1 MLHNYNNLKAFDFN
15 RFVTLVIMMTLIS
28 LFTSGC
34 STFKKDKSNDETQEA
49 RPKKKIINPNVQ
61 ERTRQAADEGGIMGV
76 FKRND
81 NNFQFATSN
90 ILWRSSL
97 STLDF
102 VPLATVD
109 YAGGVI
115 ITDWY
120 GDGNSNE
127 EIKITVQFL
136 SSEVNA
142 TSIKVKTYKRT
153 CEQNKC
159 KNSNGSEQLNKAL
172 KNNILANARKINIE
186 ELEKKNK

>member
-1 MLHNYNNLKAFDFN
+1 MLHNYNNHKLCNFRRYLFLGIA
-15 RFVTLVIMMTLIS
+15 LIFLS
-28 LFTSGC
+28 FLTSGC
-34 STFKKDKSNDETQEA
+34 STFKKNDNNAEEA
-49 RPKKKIINPNVQ
+49 KPKKKIINPNVQ
-61 ERTRQAADEGGIMGV
+61 EKTRDAADKGGIMGV
-76 FKRND
+76 FKKKD

-120 GDGNSNE
+120 GDGKSNE

-136 SSEVNA
+136 SSEVSP
-142 TSIKVKTYKRT
+142 TSINVKTYKRI
-153 CEQNKC
+153 CENNKC
-159 KNSNGSEQLNKAL
+159 KNSNGSEKLNKTL
-172 KNNILANARKINIE
+172 KNNILANARKINVE
-186 ELEKKNK
+186 QEQQKLGK

>member
-1 MLHNYNNLKAFDFN
+1 MAIIAILLSFL
-15 RFVTLVIMMTLIS
+15 TI
-28 LFTSGC
+28 GC
-34 STFKKDKSNDETQEA
+34 STFKKDKDTANGLEN
-49 RPKKKIINPNVQ
+49 KKKVINPNVQ
-61 ERTRQAADEGGIMGV
+61 EKTRQAADKGGVMGA
-76 FKRND
+76 FKKND

-120 GDGNSNE
+120 SDGNSNE

-136 SSEVNA
+136 SSDISA
-142 TSIKVKTYKRT
+142 ASIAVKTYKRK
-153 CEQNKC
+153 CENNRC
-159 KNSNGSEQLNKAL
+159 KNSNGSEKLNKSL
-172 KNNILANARKINIE
+172 KNNILANARKINVDQE
-186 ELEKKNK
+186 QKKSR

>member
-1 MLHNYNNLKAFDFN
+1 MLHNYNNQKLYDFRRYFLLGIALIFLAFLTN
-15 RFVTLVIMMTLIS
+15 
-28 LFTSGC
+28 GC
-34 STFKKDKSNDETQEA
+34 STFNKNEDDAQEA
-49 RPKKKIINPNVQ
+49 KPKKKIINPNVQ

-76 FKRND
+76 FKKND

-120 GDGNSNE
+120 SDGNSNE

-142 TSIKVKTYKRT
+142 TSINVKTYKRT
-153 CEQNKC
+153 CENNRC
-159 KNSNGSEQLNKAL
+159 KNSNGSEKLNKTL
-172 KNNILANARKINIE
+172 KNNILANARKINVE
-186 ELEKKNK
+186 QEQKKSR

>member
-1 MLHNYNNLKAFDFN
+1 MLHNYNNYIVNNILKH
-15 RFVTLVIMMTLIS
+15 LWYLLTLILLS
-28 LFTSGC
+28 FLISGC
-34 STFKKDKSNDETQEA
+34 STFKKNNDETGVIKS
-49 RPKKKIINPNVQ
+49 KKKISPNIQ
-61 ERTRQAADEGGIMGV
+61 ERTREAADKGGIMGQLR
-76 FKRND
+76 KND

-120 GDGNSNE
+120 SNGNSDE

-136 SSEVNA
+136 SSEV
-142 TSIKVKTYKRT
+142 SISSLNVKTYKRT
-153 CEQNKC
+153 CENNRC
-159 KNSNGSEQLNKAL
+159 RNSNGSEKLNKTL
-172 KNNILANARKINIE
+172 KDNIIANARKINIE
-186 ELEKKNK
+186 QEEKKLGR